1 MVAEIGYVPREAQ
14 QQPMHAARQRA
25 LSIRVA
31 EVGPRGRT
39 AHRQA
44 NVVQTCAQTHRLA
57 RIGRSEARSAGLWKK
72 GQPQKN
78 GEIMEECNTAEEAK
92 RSREPTRE
100 GQ

>member
-1 MVAEIGYVPREAQ
+1 MVAKIGYVPREAQ

-25 LSIRVA
+25 QHQS
-31 EVGPRGRT
+31 GRSRPQGT
-39 AHRQA
+39 DGAQA
-44 NVVQTCAQTHRLA
+44 GECGRRHARKRIGLHALAGQKPGRLA
-57 RIGRSEARSAGLWKK
+57 YGRRDSRRRT
-72 GQPQKN
+72 